1 MNYVQRKGTT
11 AKSKYS
17 EVNFAEK
24 KKEFLEELRATVEM
38 EEIPPEL
45 ILNWDQTG
53 IKLVPST
60 GWTME
65 EQGARRVE
73 LVGLNDKRQIT
84 VVFCGN
90 ILGAFLP
97 IQVIYQGKTERCHPH
112 FNFPSHWD
120 ITHSPKHWSTEETM
134 LQYVQQIIVPFVE
147 QMREFL
153 EEDKA
158 AVVIKDNFKGQ
169 VTERMTKLMESH
181 NIHTCLIPPNTTD
194 RLQPMDVAV
203 NKPAKAFLKQKF
215 QMWYAEQISMQLE
228 DAASV
233 EDVIIEPVDLCMAR
247 MKEVSAS
254 WLVEMW
260 DYIENNP
267 QFIVNG
273 FLHAGI
279 SKALDGEDD
288 DIPVPEVTDSATD
301 TSDEEPDNSF
311 VDYIVL

>member
-60 GWTME
+60 SWTME

-73 LVGLNDKRQIT
+73 LVGLNDKGQIT

-112 FNFPSHWD
+112 FNFPSH
-120 ITHSPKHWSTEETM
+120 
-134 LQYVQQIIVPFVE
+134 
-147 QMREFL
+147 
-153 EEDKA
+153 
-158 AVVIKDNFKGQ
+158 
-169 VTERMTKLMESH
+169 
-181 NIHTCLIPPNTTD
+181 
-194 RLQPMDVAV
+194 
-203 NKPAKAFLKQKF
+203 
-215 QMWYAEQISMQLE
+215 
-228 DAASV
+228 
-233 EDVIIEPVDLCMAR
+233 
-247 MKEVSAS
+247 
-254 WLVEMW
+254 
-260 DYIENNP
+260 
-267 QFIVNG
+267 
-273 FLHAGI
+273 
-279 SKALDGEDD
+279 
-288 DIPVPEVTDSATD
+288 
-301 TSDEEPDNSF
+301 
-311 VDYIVL
+311 